1 MSASGI
7 AATLIV
13 APLGPVARLS
23 LAQVLELRAGLPKGH
38 RNSPAALLRA
48 CRSLLQP
55 QDSDTTGR
63 HSEKITKPHL
73 LNFGHLLRTLAPVLY
88 GRGGVAADRRRELAI
103 GFDFE
108 AGIFKQ
114 VETAGASAA
123 SRRVI
128 LRLRMYGNEEEN
140 LMLEELQPAAA
151 VEGDEEATLDEL
163 CGMGGRAITAPKRPI
178 TGAPRGGGAGR
189 PAVVPG
195 GQRAAS
201 GSRRRGRAVHST
213 DAVPG
218 KERTTGGGTWRP
230 RHLDDDDDDD
240 GGGDDGDD
248 DDDSD
253 ERRPCRDAAA
263 AGAAAR
269 EQSERELEREL
280 AAAEAEEE
288 ELRLSWKLAQ
298 KLLASEVERQRLA
311 REAATL
317 AAAAE
322 AEREATRAA
331 TRAAEEKAA
340 GQRVRA
346 ARAVAHAREQTAE
359 WRGRAA
365 TFEAPGRAAHTSS
378 LRRAQAPGR
387 PDPIAK
393 WHLLHVLREVAAVG
407 RGPARRRSGGSG
419 LDRLPVRCRCG

>member
-38 RNSPAALLRA
+38 RNSSAALLRA

-230 RHLDDDDDDD
+230 RHLDE
-240 GGGDDGDD
+240 DGDD
-248 DDDSD
+248 DG
-253 ERRPCRDAAA
+253 DARSR
-263 AGAAAR
+263 G
-269 EQSERELEREL
+269 E
-280 AAAEAEEE
+280 
-288 ELRLSWKLAQ
+288 
-298 KLLASEVERQRLA
+298 
-311 REAATL
+311 
-317 AAAAE
+317 
-322 AEREATRAA
+322 
-331 TRAAEEKAA
+331 
-340 GQRVRA
+340 GGGA
-346 ARAVAHAREQTAE
+346 ARARSAC
-359 WRGRAA
+359 GRAR
-365 TFEAPGRAAHTSS
+365 TRADRRVARARGD
-378 LRRAQAPGR
+378 LRGART
-387 PDPIAK
+387 
-393 WHLLHVLREVAAVG
+393 
-407 RGPARRRSGGSG
+407 RGPHEQSAPRTGTGPSRSYCKVAPVACAARGGGGGPGASPQAQRRIW
-419 LDRLPVRCRCG
+419 P